1 MREGERR
8 VLRRERDGDREGGGS
23 EGRECFK
30 LRELEKK
37 EAYKGRKNGGG
48 LGRNLISDTGE

>member
-37 EAYKGRKNGGG
+37 DRSLQREEKWR
-48 LGRNLISDTGE
+48 RIGEKFNK